1 MDLSRFRTSRNL
13 PLLFAGTVFLGTAA
27 SAQTAVPASAKV
39 QEPQTFRVGLK
50 SIAIPSPS
58 SDMNEIGSDY
68 RVVLETFAP
77 ATNRLVA
84 AFNRPEDLHQ
94 ILSGGT
100 APLPRYALVEVPRGA
115 EFVDVD
121 SAAFKTVADSVAKE
135 FGANLE
141 ADLKKGEDDLN
152 HNLKELNSNSTSV
165 TMGKPFPLGT
175 LFSKPDAAAF
185 GIIQSISTTGPE
197 TKMAVAVVVL
207 RAQNR
212 ILVLYLYS
220 IYKDESTVQWMRTTG
235 EQWADAVLAANN

>member
-152 HNLKELNSNSTSV
+152 HNL
-165 TMGKPFPLGT
+165 
-175 LFSKPDAAAF
+175 
-185 GIIQSISTTGPE
+185 
-197 TKMAVAVVVL
+197 
-207 RAQNR
+207 
-212 ILVLYLYS
+212 
-220 IYKDESTVQWMRTTG
+220 
-235 EQWADAVLAANN
+235 